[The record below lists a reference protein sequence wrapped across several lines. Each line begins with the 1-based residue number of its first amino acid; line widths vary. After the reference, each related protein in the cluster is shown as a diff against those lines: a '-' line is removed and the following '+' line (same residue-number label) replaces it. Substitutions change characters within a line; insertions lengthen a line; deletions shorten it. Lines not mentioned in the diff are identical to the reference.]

1 MTMVRYTLRSWSGR
15 LGAGFVGL
23 LVIAV
28 ALSYVWV
35 PYNPERVVP
44 TDKWM
49 GMSIDHWF
57 GTDNSGRDVFSF
69 VIVGAR
75 VSLFVALGSAL
86 VAAIVGLT
94 LGVASVILPRL
105 AGESLA
111 YFVDVLLAIP
121 TLVFAL
127 VLVGLFK
134 GSLFIVVIAIGVT
147 SGFALARIVKG
158 EVARVMTQD
167 YILAAE
173 ASGTS
178 TWRTVRRHV
187 LPNIAPIA
195 IVQLSIIAGFAILAE
210 AALSYLG
217 VTSRSRPTL
226 GYLLSELQQTV
237 TIHPWTILFPGVML
251 VIATLGFNLL
261 GDGLRDAMDP
271 RLRTS
276 ATSTAGR
283 REPPPVAAPDPTLVA
298 QEVR

>member
-1 MTMVRYTLRSWSGR
+1 MTMLRFTLRSWSGR
-15 LGAGFVGL
+15 LGAVLVGL
-23 LVIAV
+23 LVLAV
-28 ALSYVWV
+28 VLSYLWV
-35 PYNPERVVP
+35 PYNPERLVP
-44 TDKWM
+44 TDRWM
-49 GMSIDHWF
+49 GMSVDHWF
-57 GTDNSGRDVFSF
+57 GTDGGGRDVFSF

-75 VSLFVALGSAL
+75 VSLFVALGSAA
-86 VAAIVGLT
+86 VAAVVGLT
-94 LGVASVILPRL
+94 LGVLSEILPRM
-105 AGESLA
+105 AGESVA
-111 YFVDVLLAIP
+111 YLVDVLLAIP

-158 EVARVMTQD
+158 EVSRVLTQD
-167 YILAAE
+167 YILAAQS
-173 ASGTS
+173 SGTS

-226 GYLLSELQQTV
+226 GYLLGELQSTV
-237 TIHPWTILFPGVML
+237 TIHPWTILFPGLML

-276 ATSTAGR
+276 TTATAGH
-283 REPPPVAAPDPTLVA
+283 REPPPPAPIDPTTLA